1 MSEERGEIAEL
12 PRADQAVRDG
22 IGEEDHPIP
31 LWFNVGFYGLI
42 VVGILYALW
51 YAGISGWSQVGQYED
66 EVAAA
71 EARYGAMRAAQAPTS
86 NPYHGNAGA
95 IAEGREVFQTICL
108 ACHLVDGTGLV
119 GPSLVDPYWKYG
131 STDAELFETVSG
143 GRPLG
148 MPPWGPQLGNE
159 KIWKVLAYME
169 TLPKRAEP
177 GVGSPEFEAARAA
190 AAQPSGGGGG

>member
-1 MSEERGEIAEL
+1 MSEREQGEVAEL
-12 PRADQAVRDG
+12 PRADAPPRDG
-22 IGEEDHPIP
+22 IGEDDHPIP

-42 VVGILYALW
+42 GVGVLYILW
-51 YAGISGWSQVGQYED
+51 YAGLSGWSQRGQYQA

-71 EARYGAMRAAQAPTS
+71 EARWGAERAAHEPTS
-86 NPYHGNAGA
+86 NPFHGDPAA
-95 IAEGREVFQTICL
+95 IAEGKQTFETICL
-108 ACHLVDGTGLV
+108 ACHLADGTGLV

-131 STDAELFETVSG
+131 SSDFDLFQSVSA

-148 MPPWGPQLGNE
+148 MPPWGPQLGND
-159 KIWKVLAYME
+159 KVWKVLAYVE

-190 AAQPSGGGGG
+190 QAAAPPGGR